1 MILTYLEI
9 YRQNCTVLQ
18 IRAAIYWKTQ
28 FFLALS
34 GAGGRGEGGGRFNH
48 AACFSL
54 MTFFKI
60 TGRFGLLWLLAKFDC
75 ATFGV
80 NIVSLTW
87 GMFPWQPFCQTRVTI
102 ITLTQTIV
110 CFSLSCINWLVLLI
124 VPLGKG
130 VS

>member
-1 MILTYLEI
+1 MILTYLEN
-9 YRQNCTVLQ
+9 YRQNCPANSCSHILKD
-18 IRAAIYWKTQ
+18 AILFSPIW
-28 FFLALS
+28 S
-34 GAGGRGEGGGRFNH
+34 RREGGGGGGGFNH
-48 AACFSL
+48 AACFLL

-87 GMFPWQPFCQTRVTI
+87 GMFPWQPFCQTRATI